1 MPLTH
6 RRARRLLLPLAACAL
21 TFGTAPTPAI
31 AAPADPAPLLLR
43 LPDLGPGYVINEQGL
58 SHVNRSCT
66 VLRPS
71 LPLLRRALGSGTYR
85 GCSLSFLRAWTPP
98 GSSPDPFAVQ
108 TLAFAFDTPAG
119 PTTALS
125 RPLALAALLYGRKHL
140 RVVGPAPSIGD
151 QAVLMRID
159 ETTLGLHV
167 SAGIVV
173 WRSGSVLGMV
183 FAGSL
188 TRTDANA
195 QEAVRLAAIQQAR
208 IANPT
213 PLRPPVNDDRLV
225 LLNDPTLGA
234 PVMWLGERLPG
245 HGRFPALDLRETDQ
259 PFALSEHPQP
269 LVRLV
274 YSTPR
279 LPETA
284 KVELWRPRALRRN
297 LREPPRPYQ
306 CQRRFDVNVPGAR
319 AWIDA
324 TYLREPRRASG
335 RCPHRSR
342 FITAVAFFDD
352 VAVTIDASGCCR
364 SVFPPYDSMAGLRTL
379 LRALRPRPLP
389 TP

>member
-1 MPLTH
+1 VTH
-6 RRARRLLLPLAACAL
+6 RRARHLLLPVAAWALA
-21 TFGTAPTPAI
+21 FGTAPTPAI

-43 LPDLGPGYVINEQGL
+43 LPDLGPGYVIDGPGF
-58 SHVNRSCT
+58 SHANRSCM
-66 VLRPS
+66 VLGPSIRP
-71 LPLLRRALGSGTYR
+71 LRRALGSGKFR
-85 GCSLSFLRAWTPP
+85 GCLLSFQRAWTPP
-98 GSSPDPFAVQ
+98 RSSPGPAGVQ
-108 TLAFAFDTPAG
+108 TFAFAFDTPAG
-119 PTTALS
+119 ATTALS
-125 RPLALAALLYGRKHL
+125 RRRALLPILLGRPSL
-140 RVVGPAPSIGD
+140 RVVSPAPSIGD

-159 ETTLGLHV
+159 ETVLGFHF
-167 SAGIVV
+167 SEGIVV

-183 FAGSL
+183 FAGSP
-188 TRTDANA
+188 TRGDANA
-195 QEAVRLAAIQQAR
+195 QAAVRLAAVQQER

-225 LLNDPTLGA
+225 LLDDPTLGV
-234 PVMWLGERLPG
+234 PVMWLGEQLPG

-259 PFALSEHPQP
+259 TFDLGEHPQT

-297 LREPPRPYQ
+297 LRRPPRPYQ
-306 CQRRFDVNVPGAR
+306 CQRRFDVKVPGAG

-335 RCPHRSR
+335 RCPHRGA

-364 SVFPPYDSMAGLRTL
+364 SVLPPYDSMAGLRTL